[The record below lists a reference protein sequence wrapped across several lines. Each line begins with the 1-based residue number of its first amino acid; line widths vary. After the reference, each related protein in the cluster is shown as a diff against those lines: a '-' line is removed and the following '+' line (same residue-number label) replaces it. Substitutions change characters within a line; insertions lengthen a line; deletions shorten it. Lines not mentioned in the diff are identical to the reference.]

1 MSRISISK
9 PVLLLGAVIAIVIL
23 AVGSVGYIEGVWNDP
38 AGQLNN
44 PLTFT
49 CHQGILASRSVP
61 LFDDGEYN
69 WMFAK
74 GQKLSVTVTLENK
87 TDTSTIHL
95 YLVQWAGHA
104 RFLDNRTIDRI
115 HSQVNLEYTI
125 QAAGH
130 YQIELVNSQRET
142 ATWLTINATASSIKN
157 NALWNCFNPG
167 DLFHSD

>member
-1 MSRISISK
+1 MFLGFSSLVVLVISGF
-9 PVLLLGAVIAIVIL
+9 VLLAYA
-23 AVGSVGYIEGVWNDP
+23 EGVWNDP
-38 AGQLNN
+38 EGQLNN

-74 GQKLSVTVTLENK
+74 GQILSVTVGLE
-87 TDTSTIHL
+87 DRSDASTIHL
-95 YLVQWAGHA
+95 YLIQWSGQA
-104 RFLDNRTIDRI
+104 RFLDNRVIDRAN
-115 HSQVNLEYTI
+115 SPVNLQYTI
-125 QAAGH
+125 PAAGH

-142 ATWLTINATASSIKN
+142 ATWLTINATASSIN

-167 DLFHSD
+167 DLFHTD